1 MSQNGS
7 TLSLI
12 IPCYNEELTIERFYE
27 TICPILQP
35 LPYTIE
41 FIFVD
46 DGSKDLTVS
55 KIESLH
61 LKDERVKL
69 ISLSRNFGKEGALLA
84 GLEAASGDALIV
96 MDIDLQDPP
105 SLIPQMLDYFE
116 KGFDHIYTR
125 RRNRVGEPLI
135 RSWFANLFYKI
146 MNHISEV
153 EMVDGMRD
161 YRLLSRKA
169 VNELLQLR
177 ESNRF
182 SKGLFQWIGFDGVC
196 IEFDHVERVAGDTK
210 WSFFKLVNYAIE
222 GITSFSNAPLRLSA
236 YSGIFVAFIA
246 FCYLLYIVYDTTVH
260 GNPTAGWSSMVCVTL
275 FLGGIQ
281 LIGLGVV
288 GEYVGR
294 IYSEVKQRPSYIVK
308 RRLNL
313 ETDPEPESARN
324 Q

>member
-1 MSQNGS
+1 MEIKSS
-7 TLSLI
+7 HLSI
-12 IPCYNEELTIERFYE
+12 IVPCYNEEATIERFYQE
-27 TICPILQP
+27 VTAILDP
-35 LPYTIE
+35 LPYFIE

-46 DGSKDLTVS
+46 DGSKDETV
-55 KIESLH
+55 KRIEALH
-61 LKDERVKL
+61 LTDSRVKL
-69 ISLSRNFGKEGALLA
+69 LSLSRNFGKEGALLA
-84 GLEAASGDALIV
+84 GIEASTGDAVIV

-105 SLIPQMLDYFE
+105 ELLPQMLQRFE
-116 KGFDHIYTR
+116 QGFDHIYTR
-125 RRNRVGEPLI
+125 RRNRAGEPPI
-135 RSWFANLFYKI
+135 RSFFANLFYKV
-146 MNHISEV
+146 MNLISEV
-153 EMVDGMRD
+153 EMVNGMRD

-169 VNELLQLR
+169 VDELLRLR

-196 IEFDHVERVAGDTK
+196 IEFDHVERVAGTTK

-236 YSGIFVAFIA
+236 YSGIFVALSA
-246 FCYLLYIVYDTTVH
+246 FCYLLYIVYDTTFN
-260 GNPTAGWSSMVCVTL
+260 GNPTPGWSSMVCVTL

-308 RRLNL
+308 HRLNF
-313 ETDPEPESARN
+313 EEEKR
-324 Q
+324 